1 MEHISIKQSDN
12 TYIVR
17 MDNGTYHYRLASL
30 MTKNNISINQLMR
43 DTNTDF
49 KVIKRLMTGT
59 IVRIDTDVLARL
71 CDYFKCSITDIIDY
85 TAD

>member
-1 MEHISIKQSDN
+1 MKHIGIKQPDN
-12 TYIVR
+12 SYIVH
-17 MDNGTYHYRLASL
+17 MQNGTYHYRLATL
-30 MTKNNISINQLMR
+30 MMNKEISINQLMR
-43 DTNTDF
+43 ETNTDF